1 MNIGRLQPADHLQAE
16 HQGIHRELLGWL
28 GRGDSEARSDDHLN
42 ILLCLL
48 MLFDPESVEF
58 LEDRA
63 KVRSSRPIYHIIWKK
78 VTEKTFCIYCTY
90 KYNNTHN
97 L

>member
-63 KVRSSRPIYHIIWKK
+63 KVRSSRPNYHIIWEKK
-78 VTEKTFCIYCTY
+78 KKLFHILYI
-90 KYNNTHN
+90 
-97 L
+97 